1 VSHISHTSA
10 IGPKSFALFCDR
22 HSEGFREQAAA
33 TTLPSLRATKFEFEK
48 RFWIICAIYFVGFF
62 LSVFDHTPFIVA
74 LRHLIAP
81 SIARGSV
88 DSDRFARAVIAIG
101 ALLVFLSAA
110 LRTWGAAY
118 LRTEIV
124 HDTAQHSDALVADG
138 PFRYTR
144 NPLYFANLPMAAGI
158 GVLASLSGFVFL
170 VLANWIFVYR
180 LILREEEAL
189 RQSQGESYRAYCET
203 VPRFWPSLRPRVPPG
218 NRRPQW
224 GQALGGESFVW
235 LFGLAEL
242 LVAMTLRPLAALIVF
257 PLGFLAH
264 FVVSHRIRKRG
275 RQAGNIASR

>member
-1 VSHISHTSA
+1 VTET
-10 IGPKSFALFCDR
+10 P
-22 HSEGFREQAAA
+22 A
-33 TTLPSLRATKFEFEK
+33 TTLPSVRATKFEFEK
-48 RFWIICAIYFVGFF
+48 RFWIICAIYFLGFF

-81 SIARGSV
+81 SITRDSV
-88 DSDRFARAVIAIG
+88 DADRFARVVIAIG

-144 NPLYFANLPMAAGI
+144 NPLYLANPPMAAGI
-158 GVLASLSGFVFL
+158 GVLASRWGFIFL
-170 VLANWIFVYR
+170 VLANWVFVYR

-189 RQSQGESYRAYCET
+189 RQSQGESYRAYCES
-203 VPRFWPSLRPRVPPG
+203 VPRFWVSLRPRVPPG

-235 LFGLAEL
+235 VFGLAEL
-242 LVAMTLRPLAALIVF
+242 LVAITLRPLAALIVF

-264 FVVSHRIRKRG
+264 FVITNRIQKRG

>member
-1 VSHISHTSA
+1 MIDT
-10 IGPKSFALFCDR
+10 P
-22 HSEGFREQAAA
+22 A
-33 TTLPSLRATKFEFEK
+33 TTLLSVRATKLEFEK
-48 RFWIICAIYFVGFF
+48 RFWIIWAIYFVGFC
-62 LSVFDHTPFIVA
+62 LSVFDHTPFIAA

-81 SIARGSV
+81 SITPGSL
-88 DSDRFARAVIAIG
+88 DADRFAQIVIGIG

-118 LRTEIV
+118 LRTAIV
-124 HDTAQHSDALVADG
+124 HDTAQHFNVLVADG

-144 NPLYFANLPMAAGI
+144 NPLYLASLPMAAGI
-158 GVLASLSGFVFL
+158 GVLASVSGFIFL

-189 RQSQGESYRAYCET
+189 RQSQGESYRAYCEL
-203 VPRFWPSLRPRVPPG
+203 VPRFWPSLAARVPPG

-235 LFGLAEL
+235 LFGLTEL
-242 LVAMTLRPLAALIVF
+242 LVAITLRPLAVLIAF

-264 FVVSHRIRKRG
+264 FLVTNRIQKRG
-275 RQAGNIASR
+275 RQAGNIASQ

>member
-1 VSHISHTSA
+1 MKRSIRAVTTGSGTEPSSTTASWNARIFVLAS
-10 IGPKSFALFCDR
+10 LNQFCDR
-22 HSEGFREQAAA
+22 DSESFREQAVAA
-33 TTLPSLRATKFEFEK
+33 TLPFLRATKFEFEK
-48 RFWIICAIYFVGFF
+48 RFWIICAIYFVGFC

-74 LRHLIAP
+74 LRHAIAP
-81 SIARGSV
+81 SIASGGV
-88 DSDRFARAVIAIG
+88 DADTFARVVITIG

-144 NPLYFANLPMAAGI
+144 NPLYLANLPMAAGI
-158 GVLASLSGFVFL
+158 GVLATRLGFIFL

-203 VPRFWPSLRPRVPPG
+203 
-218 NRRPQW
+218 
-224 GQALGGESFVW
+224 GGESFVW

-242 LVAMTLRPLAALIVF
+242 LVAMTLRPLAALIAF
-257 PLGFLAH
+257 LLGFLAH
-264 FVVSHRIRKRG
+264 FVITRRIQKRG
-275 RQAGNIASR
+275 RQAGKIASR

>member
-1 VSHISHTSA
+1 LILASLNQFVT
-10 IGPKSFALFCDR
+10 DM
-22 HSEGFREQAAA
+22 AAA
-33 TTLPSLRATKFEFEK
+33 TLRSVRATKFEFEK

-62 LSVFDHTPFIVA
+62 LSVFDHTSFIAA
-74 LRHLIAP
+74 LRQSIAP
-81 SIARGSV
+81 SIARGNV
-88 DSDRFARAVIAIG
+88 DADRFARAVIAIG

-118 LRTEIV
+118 LRTAIV

-144 NPLYFANLPMAAGI
+144 NPLYLANLPMAAGI
-158 GVLASLSGFVFL
+158 GVLASLWGFIFL
-170 VLANWIFVYR
+170 VVANWIFVYR

-218 NRRPQW
+218 NRRPHW
-224 GQALGGESFVW
+224 EQALGGEGFVW

-242 LVAMTLRPLAALIVF
+242 LVAITLRPLAALIAF

-264 FVVSHRIRKRG
+264 FVITGRIQKRG
-275 RQAGNIASR
+275 RQAANIASQ